1 MQCSNHASFW
11 RLVIFH
17 VKTAQGSTKFVYVLE
32 SVDHLRADNTL
43 EKIALKLDIFH
54 LHYGSVGSIAEL
66 LERGGKLG
74 RPGDL
79 I

>member
-17 VKTAQGSTKFVYVLE
+17 VKTAQESTKFVYVLE

-43 EKIALKLDIFH
+43 EKFLF
-54 LHYGSVGSIAEL
+54 Y
-66 LERGGKLG
+66 
-74 RPGDL
+74 
-79 I
+79 